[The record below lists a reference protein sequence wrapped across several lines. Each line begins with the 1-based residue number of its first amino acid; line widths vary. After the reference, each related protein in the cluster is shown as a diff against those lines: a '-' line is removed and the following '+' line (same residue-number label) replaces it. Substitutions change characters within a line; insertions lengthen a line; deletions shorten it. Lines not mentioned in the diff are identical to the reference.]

1 MVLNVLKYS
10 IHPDRSEAYDSWVK
24 QVIPRIL
31 AIRGMV
37 ELRAFRP
44 VSGSWQVVSTTEYG
58 DMAAWAGAVG
68 SKDWQ
73 QIMAELHDLA
83 LDITVEV
90 WGPSPTVPKPLRPGK

>member
-1 MVLNVLKYS
+1 MVLNVLKYN
-10 IHPDRSEAYDSWVK
+10 IHPDKAEAYYDWVK

-31 AIRGMV
+31 VLKGLV

-44 VSGSWQVVSTTEYG
+44 VSGSWQVVSTTEYANT
-58 DMAAWAGAVG
+58 AAWVRVAAG
-68 SKDWQ
+68 KEWQ

-90 WGPSPTVPKPLRPGK
+90 WGPSPTVPKPLRPEK